1 MVWEIVFM
9 LLILKI
15 PVVYLCVVVWYAIR
29 EEPRP
34 EEPVT
39 ATLVEDTP
47 QPGHGPHWT
56 RGRVPRRFGH
66 PGPNRRPGRAP
77 RVATTTR
84 AEARQQ

>member
-15 PVVYLCVVVWYAIR
+15 PVVYLCVIVWYAIR

-34 EEPVT
+34 EEPV
-39 ATLVEDTP
+39 AVAAVDDTP
-47 QPGHGPHWT
+47 QPGGGPRWA
-56 RGRVPRRFGH
+56 RSRVSRRFG
-66 PGPNRRPGRAP
+66 PAGPSRRPGRPP
-77 RVATTTR
+77 RVATSTR